1 MFLSLFVL
9 LVFTD
14 DLSTHTFPFSG
25 MNVRLRYFVRVTI
38 TRSYNTVVKEQDFA
52 VQNSIVVRLLDVNT

>member
-1 MFLSLFVL
+1 
-9 LVFTD
+9 
-14 DLSTHTFPFSG
+14 

-52 VQNSIVVRLLDVNT
+52 VQNATQVGFITHARCFPAGVLSKR